1 MKANILRRSA
11 MPTNPTF
18 IKLMSVTHLFWYWLS
33 GGVIGGSIAGR
44 PMLLL
49 TTTGRKSGRRRT
61 TPLQYLEDGE
71 NMVLVASN
79 GGNTWHPAWWL
90 NLEKNP
96 EAEVQVGNKTK
107 RVKAEKAEG
116 EERER
121 LWRLVVEMYSG
132 YEGYQKTANR
142 EIPVVVLRPR
152 E

>member
-1 MKANILRRSA
+1 MPANTTLMKV
-11 MPTNPTF
+11 
-18 IKLMSVTHLFWYWLS
+18 MSVTHLFWYRLT
-33 GGVIGGSIAGR
+33 GGVIGGSFGGN

-49 TTTGRKSGRRRT
+49 TTTGRKSGRPRT
-61 TPLQYLEDGE
+61 TPLQYLADGE

-79 GGNTWHPAWWL
+79 GGNPWHPAWWL
-90 NLEKNP
+90 NLERNP
-96 EAEVQVGNKTK
+96 DAEVQVRNERR

>member
-1 MKANILRRSA
+1 
-11 MPTNPTF
+11 
-18 IKLMSVTHLFWYWLS
+18 
-33 GGVIGGSIAGR
+33 
-44 PMLLL
+44 MLLL
-49 TTTGRKSGRRRT
+49 TTTGRKSGRPRT
-61 TPLQYLEDGE
+61 TPLQYLADGE

-79 GGNTWHPAWWL
+79 GGNSWHPAWWL
-90 NLEKNP
+90 NLERNP
-96 EAEVQVGNKTK
+96 EVEVQVRNERR

-132 YEGYQKTANR
+132 YEGYQRTANR

>member
-1 MKANILRRSA
+1 
-11 MPTNPTF
+11 MPTSPTL
-18 IKLMSVTHLFWYWLS
+18 IRLVSATHLFWYRLT

-49 TTTGRKSGRRRT
+49 TTTGRKSGRPRT

-79 GGNTWHPAWWL
+79 GGNSWHPAWWL
-90 NLEKNP
+90 NLERNP

-132 YEGYQKTANR
+132 YEGYRKTANR
-142 EIPVVVLRPR
+142 EIPVVVLRPQ

>member
-1 MKANILRRSA
+1 
-11 MPTNPTF
+11 MPANPTLM
-18 IKLMSVTHLFWYWLS
+18 KVMSVTHLFWYRMT
-33 GGVIGGSIAGR
+33 GGVIGGSFGGK

-49 TTTGRKSGRRRT
+49 TTTGRKSGRPRT
-61 TPLQYLEDGE
+61 TPLQYLADGE
-71 NMVLVASN
+71 NIVLVASN
-79 GGNTWHPAWWL
+79 GGNTWHPAWWR
-90 NLEKNP
+90 NLERNP
-96 EAEVQVGNKTK
+96 EAEVQVRNERR
-107 RVKAEKAEG
+107 RVKAENAEG